1 MAIIRSQV
9 SGVLSMKGSS
19 LSHPALFTRISS
31 GPSSRSTVSTAAIAL
46 SRLVTSSRT
55 ARASPPP
62 ALISSAVFAATA
74 SWISAIATFA
84 PSSARRVAIARPIP
98 CAAPVTIA
106 TLPLRRLI
114 PDAILCVT
122 TSCPRSNRIR
132 SWRSQPFSYRGP
144 SAVDD
149 KRRAGGERRVVTGE
163 EQRHLR
169 DLLGLADAVETR
181 DSLHR
186 GAGRL
191 AAAHPPHHGRV
202 DRARADCVDADV
214 VAAVFERG
222 DAGQRDHAGLGGAV
236 SGRAFEADQSR
247 DARGVDNRAAAVF
260 DHVRQR
266 VLHPQKDAAQ
276 VDRDYA
282 VEVLFF
288 HQCEKVA
295 YSLDP
300 GVVVEDVGRAEFFER
315 RRDHRPGIG
324 AL

>member
-1 MAIIRSQV
+1 
-9 SGVLSMKGSS
+9 MKGSS

-55 ARASPPP
+55 ARASPPA

-74 SWISAIATFA
+74 SWISAIATLA

-132 SWRSQPFSYRGP
+132 SWQSQPFSYRGP

-186 GAGRL
+186 GAGSL

-222 DAGQRDHAGLGGAV
+222 DATIASASALFETSDLTANALPPSASIMRAV
-236 SGRAFEADQSR
+236 SCAPFSSISAQAMRAPSLAKRSEAARPIPEPAPVISAILLASFIYPPIMCVFLPNDQ
-247 DARGVDNRAAAVF
+247 
-260 DHVRQR
+260 
-266 VLHPQKDAAQ
+266 P
-276 VDRDYA
+276 
-282 VEVLFF
+282 
-288 HQCEKVA
+288 
-295 YSLDP
+295 
-300 GVVVEDVGRAEFFER
+300 
-315 RRDHRPGIG
+315 
-324 AL
+324 